1 MRSNLERSNV
11 GFVSCGSCS
20 TPWQPDCADKPD
32 CADNG
37 CVPIYLDHAAT
48 SPLRPEVLAAYTAAL
63 PLVGNPSSIHGQ
75 GQAARELL
83 EQGRDRIA
91 ASLGADGVEVVLTGG
106 GTEAV
111 NLGIKGLF
119 WARQLGGRAAGDAG
133 VSRPR
138 ILVPTA
144 EHHATID
151 SVEWLARYEGA
162 VLDWIEVDE
171 FGRIR
176 LDALEAALAVGAH
189 DVALITAIW
198 ANNEVGTIQPVAEIV
213 AAAARHGVP
222 VHLDAIAAYGSLP
235 IDFHATGAAA
245 LSVSA
250 HKIGGPVGVGA
261 LVLARSAKVEP
272 LLHGGNQQRARSG
285 TQDAA
290 GASAFGVAAEL
301 ASARLAEHAAHLA
314 ELRDRL
320 VAGIRGTAGR
330 PGIPGATLRGDP
342 DPAGRLP
349 GNAHFTFADCEGDSL
364 LFLLDVAG
372 FSVST
377 GSACQA
383 GVPEASHVLLAMGLR
398 EQDARGA
405 LRFTLGP
412 DTTAAEIDAL
422 LDALSG
428 VVEQARA
435 AGLAERVPTL
445 GR

>member
-1 MRSNLERSNV
+1 M
-11 GFVSCGSCS
+11 
-20 TPWQPDCADKPD
+20 
-32 CADNG
+32 
-37 CVPIYLDHAAT
+37 PIYLDHAAT

-83 EQGRDRIA
+83 EQGRDRVA

-119 WARQLGGRAAGDAG
+119 WARA
-133 VSRPR
+133 PR
-138 ILVPTA
+138 RRIVVPRA

-151 SVEWLARYEGA
+151 SVEWLAAREGA
-162 VLDWIEVDE
+162 VLDWIDVDE
-171 FGRIR
+171 LGRIR
-176 LDALEAALAVGAH
+176 LDALEAALAVGGE
-189 DVALITAIW
+189 DVALVTALW
-198 ANNEVGTIQPVAEIV
+198 ANNEVGTIQPVTEIV
-213 AAAARHGVP
+213 AAAGRYGVP
-222 VHLDAIAAYGSLP
+222 VHLDAIAAYGSVP
-235 IDFHATGAAA
+235 IDFHAIGAAA

-250 HKIGGPVGVGA
+250 HKIGGPVGSGA
-261 LVLARSAKVEP
+261 LLLARSARIEP
-272 LLHGGNQQRARSG
+272 LLHGGEQQRARSG

-290 GASAFGVAAEL
+290 GASAFGIAAEL
-301 ASARLAEHAAHLA
+301 ATGEAGSPAIAAHAAHLA
-314 ELRDRL
+314 RLRDRL
-320 VAGIRGTAGR
+320 IAGILGASDLA
-330 PGIPGATLRGDP
+330 GIPGAVLRGDP
-342 DPAGRLP
+342 DPERRLP
-349 GNAHFTFADCEGDSL
+349 GNAHFTFAGCEGDSL

-383 GVPEASHVLLAMGLR
+383 GVPEASHVLLAMGLS
-398 EQDARGA
+398 EPDARGA

-412 DTTAAEIDAL
+412 DTTASEIDAL
-422 LDALSG
+422 VEVLPG

-435 AGLAERVPTL
+435 AGLAERRPTL

>member
-1 MRSNLERSNV
+1 M
-11 GFVSCGSCS
+11 
-20 TPWQPDCADKPD
+20 
-32 CADNG
+32 
-37 CVPIYLDHAAT
+37 PIYLDYAAT

-83 EQGRDRIA
+83 EQGRDRVA

-119 WARQLGGRAAGDAG
+119 WASKRT
-133 VSRPR
+133 R
-138 ILVPTA
+138 ILVPQA

-151 SVEWLARYEGA
+151 SVEWLAAHEGA

-171 FGRIR
+171 LGRIR
-176 LDALEAALAVGAH
+176 LEALEAALAIGGD
-189 DVALITAIW
+189 DVALVTALW

-213 AAAARHGVP
+213 AAATRYGVP

-235 IDFHATGAAA
+235 VDFSACGAAA

-261 LVLARSAKVEP
+261 LLLARSAKVEP
-272 LLHGGNQQRARSG
+272 LLHGGNQQRGRSG

-301 ASARLAEHAAHLA
+301 AVAHLA
-314 ELRDRL
+314 ENAAQLATLRDRL
-320 VAGIRGTAGR
+320 IAGVER
-330 PGIPGATLRGDP
+330 IPGAILRGDS
-342 DPAGRLP
+342 DPVGRLP
-349 GNAHFTFADCEGDSL
+349 GNAHFSFAGCEGDSL

-383 GVPEASHVLLAMGLR
+383 GVPEASHVLLAMGLS

-405 LRFTLGP
+405 LRFTLGH
-412 DTTAAEIDAL
+412 DSTASEIDAL
-422 LDALSG
+422 IGALPG
-428 VVEQARA
+428 VVERARS
-435 AGLAERVPTL
+435 AGLAERLPTL